1 MCCWQVKNAELQRLN
16 VNGFVFDPYSVE
28 DIASA
33 IRSYLLTSDEERKK
47 MGMSSQKIVS
57 EWGLEKFADTCLK
70 ASEYVMSRDIR
81 KPSFIESVILRFWNG
96 RYHTI

>member
-1 MCCWQVKNAELQRLN
+1 M
-16 VNGFVFDPYSVE
+16 
-28 DIASA
+28 
-33 IRSYLLTSDEERKK
+33 
-47 MGMSSQKIVS
+47 KIVAKG
-57 EWGLEKFADTCLK
+57 GLEKFADTCLK